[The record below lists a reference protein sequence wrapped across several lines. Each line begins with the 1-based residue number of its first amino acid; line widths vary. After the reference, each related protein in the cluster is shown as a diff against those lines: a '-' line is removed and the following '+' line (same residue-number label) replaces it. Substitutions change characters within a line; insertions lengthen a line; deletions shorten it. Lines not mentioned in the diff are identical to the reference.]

1 MPESKVI
8 YLHAITP
15 LHAGAGTAMGAI
27 DMPVQRER
35 HTGWPLIPSSSI
47 KGVFRANWADR
58 NQLARLFGSEDQ
70 KQLSAGALAFT
81 DARLLAFPV
90 RSLIGTFAW
99 VTCPMVLQRWQ
110 RDSQLA
116 GTKLDLPALPP
127 IADGKGLTAPGCHC
141 VHNMRVVL
149 EEFNLA
155 QVEHAG
161 TGLPGVLTEDERKRL
176 VVVSDDQFTYFAQ
189 YATEV
194 VARIGLDDGSKTAKD
209 GALFYQELVPAETI
223 FYSVVSASPSRIASD
238 PKGARENLA
247 DFRPPAYLQFG
258 GDETIGRGL
267 CHVRS

>member
-1 MPESKVI
+1 MPEAKLI

-15 LHAGAGTAMGAI
+15 LHAGAGAAIGAI

-47 KGVFRANWADR
+47 KGVFRANWTAPGQKD
-58 NQLARLFGSEDQ
+58 RLFGSEDQ

-110 RDSQLA
+110 RDSELA
-116 GTKLDLPALPP
+116 GTKLSLPALPS
-127 IADGKGLTAPGCHC
+127 IGDGTGLTVPGCVC
-141 VHNMRVVL
+141 VHDKRVVL

-161 TGLPGVLTEDERKRL
+161 VGLPGVLTAEEAKRL
-176 VVVSDDQFTYFAQ
+176 VVVSDDQFTYLAQ

-194 VARIGLDDGSKTAKD
+194 VARIGLQQDSKTAK
-209 GALFYQELVPAETI
+209 GTALFYQELVPAETI
-223 FYSVVSASPSRIASD
+223 FYLVVSASPSRLARE

-247 DFRPPAYLQFG
+247 DFVPPAYLQFG

-267 CHVRS
+267 CHVRF